1 MRHCWT
7 EGRISLCLGV
17 NHCLRTAQ
25 PAAEGLKGQQ
35 DYRSGPHLSSPCCD
49 TSDEKVLWFKRII
62 VTNKWKSKR
71 VYGGL
76 HEKCEFTQTWI
87 LCSFFE
93 KTKLKKH
100 DYLLVGLGWCELL
113 QTGLIF
119 SQLYHILPLGVA
131 FCSSAT
137 DLWTLSETINET
149 VAARQPNTATVTHCV
164 SSFINNRWTQVG
176 MGSLFLQI
184 FHNKC
189 QLKTWRVSAHS
200 NAGGL
205 LIWNGYLSHNN
216 GANRGR
222 SKRGFELQYC
232 CRKHTLN
239 NLH

>member
-1 MRHCWT
+1 MTAASW
-7 EGRISLCLGV
+7 
-17 NHCLRTAQ
+17 LRLPYAPLLDWREDQSMSGSQ
-25 PAAEGLKGQQ
+25 PLLENCSARCRGFKRSTGLLQP
-35 DYRSGPHLSSPCCD
+35 GPHLSSPCCD

-131 FCSSAT
+131 FCSSAI
-137 DLWTLSETINET
+137 DLWT
-149 VAARQPNTATVTHCV
+149 
-164 SSFINNRWTQVG
+164 
-176 MGSLFLQI
+176 
-184 FHNKC
+184 
-189 QLKTWRVSAHS
+189 
-200 NAGGL
+200 
-205 LIWNGYLSHNN
+205 
-216 GANRGR
+216 
-222 SKRGFELQYC
+222 
-232 CRKHTLN
+232 
-239 NLH
+239 